1 MGRTPGMS
9 RPRPTAH
16 VLDDLISEI
25 TVDTYND
32 DEALTGFEVAFDDR
46 VRFPLSGTVVGQEI
60 EVLSVSVPNG
70 RRELIASC
78 KHRGCRYDV
87 ALLDVECSGDPDFE
101 RILAA
106 YRRWLGA

>member
-1 MGRTPGMS
+1 MS
-9 RPRPTAH
+9 RPRPTAQ

-32 DEALTGFEVAFDDR
+32 DEALTGFEVAFEDR
-46 VRFPLSGTVVGQEI
+46 VSFPLSGTIVGQEVQ
-60 EVLSVSVPNG
+60 VLSVSVPKG

-78 KHRGCRYDV
+78 KHGRRRYDLN
-87 ALLDVECSGDPDFE
+87 LLDVECFGDPTFE